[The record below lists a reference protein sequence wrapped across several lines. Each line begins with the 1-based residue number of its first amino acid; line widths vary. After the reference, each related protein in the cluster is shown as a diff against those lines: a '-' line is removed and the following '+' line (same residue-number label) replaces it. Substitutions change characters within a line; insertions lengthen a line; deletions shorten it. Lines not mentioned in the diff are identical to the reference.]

1 MSIDVG
7 IKNLSFIIF
16 DAKYCDVRKRNIYEI
31 KTDTSGNLLWDTL
44 DITPEAY
51 HFNCNYTSKNKKTAC
66 NKLASH
72 VQNEKYFCNAHKKF
86 IDTNLPFYSIDR
98 NKISVDEIFK
108 TLVIKLDK
116 LFIENPSLGIKQ
128 IIIEKQPPTNPRMKS
143 IMSVLQSYFIIRGI
157 VDKIGGI
164 SLVDKI
170 HLLDAKHKLSVYDG
184 PPINVSHLK
193 KKYDQRKFLSKEY
206 TKYILENYDY
216 DIYFKYFEQ
225 FPTKKDDLADCF
237 LQAYY
242 YYEKVLGKK
251 EIMHNNMIQK
261 YKDISVGKIKKSSQ
275 YSEKKLKT
283 AKTINLMT
291 LKFIIDKYQ
300 INQSNIHLSP
310 YKKLIEKCCYKYFGN
325 TQSLWSITQ

>member
-1 MSIDVG
+1 MMSIDVG

-16 DAKYCDVRKRNIYEI
+16 DAQFDQQKNKNIYEI
-31 KTDTSGNLLWDTL
+31 KKDTSEKLLWDTL
-44 DITPEAY
+44 DITPPEY
-51 HFNCNYTSKNKKTAC
+51 QFNCTHVSKTKKVC
-66 NKLASH
+66 NNPASH
-72 VQNEKYFCNAHKKF
+72 IQNTNYFCNSHKKF
-86 IDTNLPFYSIDR
+86 IDTDIPFYSIDR

-108 TLVIKLDK
+108 TLVIKLDE
-116 LFIENPSLGIKQ
+116 LFLENKDLGIKQ

-164 SLVDKI
+164 SKVEKI

-184 PPINVSHLK
+184 PPINISHLK

-206 TKYILENYDY
+206 TKYILENQNYY
-216 DIYFKYFEQ
+216 EYANYFEQ
-225 FPTKKDDLADCF
+225 FTSKRDDLADCF

-242 YYEKVLGKK
+242 YYERVLGKK
-251 EIMHNNMIQK
+251 EVMHNNMIQK
-261 YKDISVGKIKKSSQ
+261 YKSTCVSKIKKSFQ

-291 LKFIIDKYQ
+291 MKYIIDKYQ
-300 INQSNIHLSP
+300 INSSNFHLSP
-310 YKKLIEKCCYKYFGN
+310 YKKLIDKCCLKYFGG
-325 TQSLWSITQ
+325 THVLWTM